1 MIWQKNCV
9 TIVMLTNLVE
19 QGKVYSSFKT
29 QHLYAYL
36 TVHCRLVMDIL
47 L

>member
-1 MIWQKNCV
+1 MIWQENCV
-9 TIVMLTNLVE
+9 TIVMLTNLAE

-36 TVHCRLVMDIL
+36 IVDYRLVMDIL